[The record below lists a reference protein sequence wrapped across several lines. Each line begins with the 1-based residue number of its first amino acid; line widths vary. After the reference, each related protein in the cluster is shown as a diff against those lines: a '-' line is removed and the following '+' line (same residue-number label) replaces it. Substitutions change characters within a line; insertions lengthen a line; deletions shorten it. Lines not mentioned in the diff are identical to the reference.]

1 MKRRE
6 FISLLGGAAASP
18 CTWPFAAFGQASDKR
33 PRRIGYISA
42 SSPAAAAQ
50 NLVAFLEGM
59 RAHGY
64 VEGRD
69 IEIDYR
75 WGEGTKIGL
84 VANPDN
90 IHSLIQ
96 RRELETAAATKDIK
110 IVSIEARPQDVDSIF
125 PTLSRERV
133 DAVIVARDA
142 MFYGERGRIA
152 A

>member
-18 CTWPFAAFGQASDKR
+18 CTWPFAAFGQASDRR

-42 SSPAAAAQ
+42 SSPAASAHILA
-50 NLVAFLEGM
+50 AFLEGM

-75 WGEGTKIGL
+75 WGEGHIGRL
-84 VANPDN
+84 PT
-90 IHSLIQ
+90 L
-96 RRELETAAATKDIK
+96 TKDIK
-110 IVSIEARPQDVDSIF
+110 IVSIEARREGLDSIF

-133 DAVIVARDA
+133 
-142 MFYGERGRIA
+142 
-152 A
+152 

>member
-42 SSPAAAAQ
+42 SSPTASAQ
-50 NLVAFLEGM
+50 NVVAFLEGM

-69 IEIDYR
+69 VEIDYR
-75 WGEGTKIGL
+75 WAEGHLQRLPALAEELVRSKIDLILAGVVHAA
-84 VANPDN
+84 VAASD
-90 IHSLIQ
+90 
-96 RRELETAAATKDIK
+96 ATKTIPIVCPLLADPVRLDLIK
-110 IVSIEARPQDVDSIF
+110 SDARPGGNV
-125 PTLSRERV
+125 TGLLEWV
-133 DAVIVARDA
+133 E
-142 MFYGERGRIA
+142 GL
-152 A
+152 